1 MRNTIEQN
9 FITGTVLSYSSI
21 TTTSIVCQHFEHFYI
36 DFKYLPLRSEMP
48 IFLLKLHS
56 LITYVGQNIWHSIK
70 TAGIYFLVTILSNH
84 DNIII
89 ILQTMHDQH
98 LLCHFLTA
106 KGKTDESMCLCME
119 SSCSTIHWG
128 QWRETL
134 ITQRETFTVYNLFVS
149 IDAWRALEHI
159 CGNQTQRL
167 EWQHNE
173 ILTLSITQIDF
184 LYRISNSRCKKVQR
198 KRALAGNE
206 E

>member
-1 MRNTIEQN
+1 M
-9 FITGTVLSYSSI
+9 L
-21 TTTSIVCQHFEHFYI
+21 
-36 DFKYLPLRSEMP
+36 
-48 IFLLKLHS
+48 IFLLKLPS

-70 TAGIYFLVTILSNH
+70 TAGISFLVTILSN
-84 DNIII
+84 NIII
-89 ILQTMHDQH
+89 ILQTMNDQH

-149 IDAWRALEHI
+149 IDARRALEHI
-159 CGNQTQRL
+159 CGNQTKKAGVTTQWNPHI
-167 EWQHNE
+167 EHYTNWFPQQNFK
-173 ILTLSITQIDF
+173 LSVQE
-184 LYRISNSRCKKVQR
+184 SAEKKST
-198 KRALAGNE
+198 AGNE